1 MGPYDSYLDKNQA
14 SYLGYFE
21 DKVGNLFEHHIKP
34 QENGS
39 LFNTYLVK
47 VNGIVIQSKNP
58 FSFNASM
65 YSVSQI
71 LEKEH
76 DYELEEEGLNL
87 HIDYKMS
94 GVGSAAGG
102 PELRDEYKPKENEF
116 SFNFDVIIP

>member
-1 MGPYDSYLDKNQA
+1 
-14 SYLGYFE
+14 
-21 DKVGNLFEHHIKP
+21 
-34 QENGS
+34 
-39 LFNTYLVK
+39 
-47 VNGIVIQSKNP
+47 
-58 FSFNASM
+58 M

-102 PELRDEYKPKENEF
+102 PELRDEYKLKENEF